1 MTFFEFLYGTLT
13 KLAYGHTKHDP
24 ISKKWKKAWEPFA
37 LFTFRGSMGSKWSIL
52 HFLVICDLQKSFLDI
67 IRSYN

>member
-37 LFTFRGSMGSKWSIL
+37 LFTFRGLWGPNGPFCTFW
-52 HFLVICDLQKSFLDI
+52 
-67 IRSYN
+67 